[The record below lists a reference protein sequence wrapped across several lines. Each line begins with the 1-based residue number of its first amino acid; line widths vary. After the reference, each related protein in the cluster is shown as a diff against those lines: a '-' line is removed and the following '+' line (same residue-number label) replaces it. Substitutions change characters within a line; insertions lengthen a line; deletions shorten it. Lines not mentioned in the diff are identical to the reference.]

1 MKINKL
7 STFVVACFA
16 LGTLGVVTACDH
28 KPAVIEATSIALNK
42 NETTILLGSSE
53 TLTVT
58 FTPENT
64 SNKDV
69 VWSSSDATI
78 VSVSDAGVV
87 TANKVGSATIT
98 VASASNSQ
106 LTASCE
112 VRVTDNVVLSGVNA
126 KHEFVVYN
134 SNKAKS
140 ETGDDGFYDHE
151 QSYKVGDD
159 NAFNVKPELTVLDAV
174 TFEPVSA
181 SDWDYDFAIS
191 ATLDGQA
198 AGSQYFSVTD
208 ARSCDVQFTSEAVGK
223 TFTISVT
230 PGGIDEA
237 RKANLTKS
245 ITVDV
250 IDGYNVYNA
259 KELGYFDT
267 RGENDTIDN
276 HIMEGDVTWQCK
288 WTEFKAANGMRNNYT
303 PAALILQKDI
313 KVTVNDIPSNFVYT
327 AAEAQALGDGKAA
340 GSLRDWMYVYE
351 RTTAGN
357 AIIDGNYFALDFS
370 EIPLI
375 KRERFKTTNP
385 GEVVGHAAMFKLI
398 NGGDILVRN
407 VNMTGNAKNAATNE
421 DKVYGGGVMFVKGS
435 GVETFKAYNVIA
447 TKFFITFMGE
457 KPYIEGNPFTKF
469 DLEKVKCFNNYNS
482 FMYNWGSTITAK
494 ESLFRNCGG
503 PVIIQDHTG
512 TDDYESADGLTIY
525 GYAPTTNFV
534 DCEIKNYVAGGE
546 AWFQQFGA
554 DGLTSGIKMLS
565 DLFYGTGLNK
575 SFVVNKNGQGKLYA
589 ALAAQQEQSYFNF
602 VALNKS
608 GSAEGITTVPACGA
622 VNIVNSDKTLSL
634 NYKQPV
640 YDDIYQT
647 YLKYSATTDPSE
659 QMALALE
666 IAAKL
671 TAKGYSI
678 EQDLSDLQTEFQAY
692 MQTVCF
698 KHGVMRSVNAN
709 GAPIFDFGDE
719 FPFLMF
725 DGKTEE
731 HPFLQDMMQYVT
743 GVVERYPVSAEQLA
757 KLPDYCS
764 LYYGGM
770 ALVMGLADYVA

>member
-1 MKINKL
+1 MKFNKL
-7 STFVVACFA
+7 STFVMACFA
-16 LGTLGVVTACDH
+16 IGALGTVTACDH
-28 KPAVIEATSIALNK
+28 KPAVVEATAIALNK
-42 NETTILLGSSE
+42 SETTILLGSSE

-69 VWSSSDATI
+69 TWSSSDDSV

-106 LTASCE
+106 LTASCS
-112 VRVTDNVVLSGVNA
+112 VRVTDNVKLSAVDA

-134 SNKAKS
+134 NNKAKS
-140 ETGDDGFYDHE
+140 ETGDDGFYDHN

-174 TFEPVSA
+174 TYEPVSA
-181 SDWDYDFAIS
+181 SDWNYDFTIS

-198 AGSQYFSVTD
+198 AGSEYFSVVDARECNVKFTD
-208 ARSCDVQFTSEAVGK
+208 AAVGK
-223 TFTISVT
+223 TFTISVV
-230 PGGIDEA
+230 PGGIDES

-250 IDGYNVYNA
+250 IDGYNVYDA

-327 AAEAQALGDGKAA
+327 AAEAQALGDTKAA

-407 VNMTGNAKNAATNE
+407 VNMTGNAKNATTNA

-435 GVETFKAYNVIA
+435 GVETFTAYNVIA

-457 KPYIEGNPFTKF
+457 SPYIIGNPFTVF
-469 DLEKVKCFNNYNS
+469 NLEKVKCFNNYNS

-494 ESLFRNCGG
+494 DSLFRSCGG

-512 TDDYESADGLTIY
+512 TDDYENDTGTVVY
-525 GYAPTTNFV
+525 GNVPTTNFI
-534 DCEIKNYVAGGE
+534 DCEIKNYVAGTE

-554 DGLTSGIKMLS
+554 DTKANEIKMLS
-565 DLFYGTGLNK
+565 DLFYATGINK
-575 SFVVNKNGQGKLYA
+575 SYVVDKDGKGKLAA
-589 ALAAQQEQSYFNF
+589 ALSAQQQNSYFNF

-608 GSAEGITTVPACGA
+608 GEAEGMTTVPACGT
-622 VNIVNSDKTLSL
+622 VNITKTNKTITF
-634 NYKQPV
+634 NYNQPAFDAV
-640 YDDIYQT
+640 FQAYAQ
-647 YLKYSATTDPSE
+647 LQAATTPEE
-659 QMALALE
+659 QQAAQLAC
-666 IAAKL
+666 AAAL
-671 TAKGYSI
+671 TAKGYTLA
-678 EQDLSDLQTEFQAY
+678 QDGSDFQTILGNY
-692 MQTVCF
+692 LTMYGIS
-698 KHGVMRSVNAN
+698 HGAMRSINAQ
-709 GAPIFDFGDE
+709 GGPVFDFGGA
-719 FPFLMF
+719 FGMNLLAY
-725 DGKTEE
+725 DGANN
-731 HPFLQDMMQYVT
+731 FLQSVFTLASSQTARYTPTQDELAALSDYVT
-743 GVVERYPVSAEQLA
+743 
-757 KLPDYCS
+757 

-770 ALVMGLADYVA
+770 ALVMGLANYEA

>member
-1 MKINKL
+1 MKFNKL
-7 STFVVACFA
+7 STFVMACFA
-16 LGTLGVVTACDH
+16 IGALGTVTACEQ
-28 KPAVIEATSIALNK
+28 KPAVVEATAIALNK
-42 NETTILLGSSE
+42 SETTILLGSSE

-69 VWSSSDATI
+69 TWSSSDDSV

-106 LTASCE
+106 LTASCS
-112 VRVTDNVVLSGVNA
+112 VRVTDNVKLSAVDA

-134 SNKAKS
+134 NNKAKS
-140 ETGDDGFYDHE
+140 ETGDDGFYDHN

-174 TFEPVSA
+174 TYEPVSA
-181 SDWDYDFAIS
+181 SDWNYDFTIS

-198 AGSQYFSVTD
+198 AGSEYFSVVDARECNVKFTD
-208 ARSCDVQFTSEAVGK
+208 AAVGK
-223 TFTISVT
+223 TFTISVV
-230 PGGIDEA
+230 PGGIDES

-250 IDGYNVYNA
+250 IDGYNVYDA

-327 AAEAQALGDGKAA
+327 AAEAQALGDTKAA

-407 VNMTGNAKNAATNE
+407 VNMTGNAKNATTNA

-435 GVETFKAYNVIA
+435 GVKTFTAYNVIA

-457 KPYIEGNPFTKF
+457 SPYIIGNPFTVF
-469 DLEKVKCFNNYNS
+469 NLEKVKCFNNYNS

-494 ESLFRNCGG
+494 DSLFRSCGG

-512 TDDYESADGLTIY
+512 TDDYENDTGTVVY
-525 GYAPTTNFV
+525 GNVPTTNFI
-534 DCEIKNYVAGGE
+534 DCEIKNYVAGTE

-554 DGLTSGIKMLS
+554 DTKANEIKMLS
-565 DLFYGTGLNK
+565 DLFYATGINK
-575 SFVVNKNGQGKLYA
+575 SYVVDKDGKGKLAA
-589 ALAAQQEQSYFNF
+589 ALSAQQQNSYFNF

-608 GSAEGITTVPACGA
+608 GEAEGMTTVPACGT
-622 VNIVNSDKTLSL
+622 VNITKTNKTITF
-634 NYKQPV
+634 NYNQPAFDAV
-640 YDDIYQT
+640 FQAYAQ
-647 YLKYSATTDPSE
+647 LQAATTPEE
-659 QMALALE
+659 QQAAQLAC
-666 IAAKL
+666 AAAL
-671 TAKGYSI
+671 TAKGYTLA
-678 EQDLSDLQTEFQAY
+678 QDGSDFQTILGNY
-692 MQTVCF
+692 LTMYGIS
-698 KHGVMRSVNAN
+698 HGAMRNINAQ
-709 GAPIFDFGDE
+709 GGPVFDFGGA
-719 FPFLMF
+719 FGMNLLAY
-725 DGKTEE
+725 DGANN
-731 HPFLQDMMQYVT
+731 FLQSVFTLASSQTARYTPTQDELAALSDYVT
-743 GVVERYPVSAEQLA
+743 
-757 KLPDYCS
+757 

-770 ALVMGLADYVA
+770 ALVMGLANYEA